1 MRGGWRIRWIVGFGL
16 GLLGIVLV
24 AAGVRAAGEIQLPP
38 GPNRE
43 LVYGACRTCHDLQYL
58 VESAGIGRDDWASVI
73 KGMGQYGLR
82 ISPAERE
89 KILDYLATYLG
100 PHPPPAGTIAP
111 AVPAAVDGATLF
123 TTQCTGCHQANARGV
138 PGNFPPLAGNRDLF
152 RDRLF
157 PVYVLLNGLTGGIE
171 VNGTSYNGQMPSFA
185 HLSDAEIAALVRYVR
200 SNWNNAALRPAGMA
214 PIDASAVKQARTKPL
229 TPEAVHAYRSRL
241 P

>member
-1 MRGGWRIRWIVGFGL
+1 MRRIAGLGL
-16 GLLGIVLV
+16 GLLVAGLV
-24 AAGVRAAGEIQLPP
+24 AAGVRAANEIQLPP

-73 KGMGQYGLR
+73 KGMGQYGLH
-82 ISPAERE
+82 IPPAERE
-89 KILDYLATYLG
+89 KILDYLGTYLG
-100 PHPPPAGTIAP
+100 PHPPPAGA
-111 AVPAAVDGATLF
+111 AALAAPAAVDGATLF
-123 TTQCTGCHQANARGV
+123 ATQCTGCHQANARGV

-157 PVYVLLNGLTGGIE
+157 PVYVLLNGLTGEIE
-171 VNGTSYNGQMPSFA
+171 VDGKTYNGQMPSFA
-185 HLSDAEIAALVRYVR
+185 HLSDVEIAALIGYVR
-200 SNWNNAALRPAGMA
+200 GSWSNAALRPAGMA
-214 PIDASAVKQARTKPL
+214 PIDAAAVKQARAKPL